1 MKKQR
6 KGNNKDWK
14 SVRKKMNKTKIKTK
28 IQFFEQ
34 TGKMDKSLVKLIKNK
49 REFIS
54 YQYQG

>member
-1 MKKQR
+1 
-6 KGNNKDWK
+6 
-14 SVRKKMNKTKIKTK
+14 MNKTKIKTK

-34 TGKMDKSLVKLIKNK
+34 TGKMDKSLVKLIK